1 MSGGRQKMILNA
13 QLIACPACR
22 TQVIFRRTRGARIE
36 TCGFE
41 SYSLEC
47 HKCGVR
53 LAGIIDPCK
62 DELLLSQLEG

>member
-1 MSGGRQKMILNA
+1 MSGGRQKTILNA
-13 QLIACPACR
+13 QLIACPAYR
-22 TQVIFRRTRGARIE
+22 TQVIFRRTRAPRID

-53 LAGIIDPCK
+53 LAGIIDPCE
-62 DELLLSQLEG
+62 DELLLSQSEG